1 MGYSEEAIAFSV
13 IPAGE
18 QVRFEDRV
26 SFLYVD
32 QCLVRQDRTGVVALR
47 RSEGDTAE
55 EDEQV
60 LLSRIQIP
68 VAGLA
73 VLCLGPG
80 TSISSAALTSCTRSG
95 CTVIFSGANGVNAY
109 SHATPLTS
117 SARWAIAQ
125 TRLIASEDFQ
135 KQAAVQLYKRQFG
148 LEDMPGSNIEAM
160 RGMEGRLMRN
170 AYRNEAKKARIRGFR
185 RDTHAKDPVN
195 VGLNIANSIMYGLA
209 ATACTTL
216 GVNPA
221 LGIIHRGDIRALLY
235 DLADLYNANTVI
247 PLVFSH
253 AHDEDPVTAI
263 RKGLRVEIRRKR
275 ILEGM
280 LDALMDVLR
289 VHLPERD
296 DDRLIGDDEQVPG
309 HVQYGQDS

>member
-1 MGYSEEAIAFSV
+1 MYSEEALAFSV
-13 IPAGE
+13 IPAGQ
-18 QVRFEDRV
+18 QVRFGDRV
-26 SFLYVD
+26 SFLYID
-32 QCLVRQDRTGVVALR
+32 RCLVRQDRTGVVAVR
-47 RSEGDTAE
+47 KE
-55 EDEQV
+55 EDNDAEAETGAIY
-60 LLSRIQIP
+60 SRIQLP

-80 TSISSAALTSCTRSG
+80 TSISNAAITSYTRSG
-95 CTVIFSGANGVNAY
+95 CSVIFSGANGVNAY

-125 TRLIASEDFQ
+125 AKLIASDEFQ
-135 KQAAVQLYKRQFG
+135 KVAAVKLYKRQFG
-148 LEDMPGSNIEAM
+148 LEDMPGSNIESM

-170 AYRNEAKKARIRGFR
+170 AYRTEAKKAKIRGFK
-185 RDTHAKDPVN
+185 RDTEAGDPVN

-209 ATACTTL
+209 ATACTAL

-235 DLADLYNANTVI
+235 DLADLYKASTVV
-247 PLVFSH
+247 PLVFAH
-253 AHDEDPVTAI
+253 ANDLDPITSI
-263 RKGLRVEIRRKR
+263 RKALRVEIKKKR

-289 VHLPERD
+289 PHLPERD
-296 DDRLIGDDEQVPG
+296 DDRLIGEGEQVPG
-309 HVQYGQDS
+309 HVQYGRDS

>member
-95 CTVIFSGANGVNAY
+95 
-109 SHATPLTS
+109 
-117 SARWAIAQ
+117 
-125 TRLIASEDFQ
+125 
-135 KQAAVQLYKRQFG
+135 
-148 LEDMPGSNIEAM
+148 
-160 RGMEGRLMRN
+160 
-170 AYRNEAKKARIRGFR
+170 
-185 RDTHAKDPVN
+185 
-195 VGLNIANSIMYGLA
+195 
-209 ATACTTL
+209 
-216 GVNPA
+216 
-221 LGIIHRGDIRALLY
+221 
-235 DLADLYNANTVI
+235 
-247 PLVFSH
+247 
-253 AHDEDPVTAI
+253 
-263 RKGLRVEIRRKR
+263 
-275 ILEGM
+275 
-280 LDALMDVLR
+280 
-289 VHLPERD
+289 
-296 DDRLIGDDEQVPG
+296 
-309 HVQYGQDS
+309 